1 MTKSQA
7 QANAAYIASHTKA
20 VESIAYLAALV
31 ENMPAPGTGSQIGW
45 PMVGTLGEVNARVA
59 ELVEMLRSAK

>member
-7 QANAAYIASHTKA
+7 KANAAYIASHTKA

-31 ENMPAPGTGSQIGW
+31 ENMPAPGTGSPIRW
-45 PMVGTLGEVNARVA
+45 PRVGTLGDVNARVA
-59 ELVEMLRSAK
+59 ELVEMLRSAE

>member
-7 QANAAYIASHTKA
+7 KANAAYIASHTKA

-31 ENMPAPGTGSQIGW
+31 ENMPAPGTGSQISW

-59 ELVEMLRSAK
+59 ELVEMLRSAE